1 MTAAETL
8 KYFGSGG
15 IGLVIVFAFIRGWV
29 VARNIHLERLRDKDE
44 IITLYRNAQ
53 ETTMAA
59 VKAALDK
66 QTELLNELV
75 RRAR

>member
-1 MTAAETL
+1 MTAAETV
-8 KYFGSGG
+8 KYFASGG
-15 IGLVIVFAFIRGWV
+15 IGLVIVLAFIRGWV